1 MPKVIDRNQRRQE
14 ILDVTW
20 NLILKG
26 GLEAATMREIAK
38 EAGFANG
45 ALKRYFESKDEIVEA
60 TYQRAL
66 KIVETYVAAA
76 LEDKTG
82 LEALRRFCQAAM
94 PLDEERITAGRV
106 LLAFWELSLSKQPLF
121 EAYHGHLKRW
131 RESLHEYI
139 RQGRQD
145 GDILTEEPDEK
156 LVDELVLLN
165 AGANIMSLVGP
176 EFSTVQLQHLHLEA
190 FFTRITQPAR
200 A

>member
-1 MPKVIDRNQRRQE
+1 MPKVIDRDQRRQE

-20 NLILKG
+20 NLIVKG

-45 ALKRYFESKDEIVEA
+45 ALKRYFDSKDVIVEA

-66 KIVETYVAAA
+66 AIVETHVAAA
-76 LEDKTG
+76 LGDKTG
-82 LEALRRFCQAAM
+82 LDALRQFCLAAM

-106 LLAFWELSLSKQPLF
+106 LLAFWELSLSKEALF
-121 EAYHGHLKRW
+121 EVYREHLLRW
-131 RESLHEYI
+131 RGSLREYI
-139 RQGRQD
+139 RQGRED
-145 GDILTEEPDEK
+145 GDILTSDPDEQ

-176 EFSTVQLQHLHLEA
+176 DFSTVELQHRHLDS
-190 FFTRITQPAR
+190 FFDRITRPSA